1 MQRQNPSI
9 PHRTERK
16 PAMLSSTRPG
26 WRDIALLVVGY
37 VALDWASFI
46 HPLHGLNITPW
57 NPAPA
62 LGLVLLLRHGARMVP
77 PIVVAILIAE
87 IWVRG
92 LPAALPVTVAVAALL
107 TGGYWLIA
115 TVIYKYLPEGVI
127 FADRRGLFIWAAAVS
142 AGTLLTSGIFV
153 VALALSGYVPMDVV
167 DDAVLQFWVGDGAG
181 VLVSMPLLW
190 MLFDDYRRRQLRQ
203 VVFHPGFL
211 AYLALIAVALW
222 VAFGLGASAA
232 FKYFYALF
240 IPIAWA
246 ASRHGLPGAVIAA
259 ALIQFGIIL
268 AVKSQEIA
276 AITVLEIQILAAV
289 TALFGFFIGVV
300 VDEKQRVSNEL
311 RQTLR
316 LAAAGEM
323 AGALAHELNQPLTAL
338 SAYGSACEQLL
349 DRGDTGPTL
358 RDALRGMI
366 RESHRAAEVL
376 RRLRDF
382 FRTGSTRLEPIDLAE
397 LIDAAATSFAA
408 RGKRDAVTLAV
419 GPIPP
424 LRLLGDRLQLEVVL
438 RNLLSNAFDAVAE
451 HAPGER
457 RIRLD
462 ARDDGG
468 SRVCIVVEDNGAG
481 FDEAR
486 LAGLFDGFRSTKSSG
501 LGLGL
506 MISRAITEAHGGSL
520 WAETGDHGIFKL
532 SLPTEGTSP
541 HAD

>member
-1 MQRQNPSI
+1 
-9 PHRTERK
+9 
-16 PAMLSSTRPG
+16 MLSSTRPG

-62 LGLVLLLRHGARMVP
+62 LGLVLLLRHGTRMVL

-87 IWVRG
+87 IWIRG
-92 LPAALPVTVAVAALL
+92 LPATLPVTLAVAALL

-115 TVIYKYLPEGVI
+115 TVIYKYLPEGGI
-127 FADRRGLFIWAAAVS
+127 FADRRGLFIWAATVA

-153 VALALSGYVPMDVV
+153 VALALSGYVPMDGIGG
-167 DDAVLQFWVGDGAG
+167 AVLQFWVGDGAG

-203 VVFHPGFL
+203 VVLHPAFL
-211 AYLALIAVALW
+211 AYLALIAGALW
-222 VAFGLGASAA
+222 IAFGLGASAA
-232 FKYFYALF
+232 FKYFYVLF

-268 AVKSQEIA
+268 AVKSQGIA

-289 TALFGFFIGVV
+289 IALFCFFVGGV

-323 AGALAHELNQPLTAL
+323 AGALAHEMNQPLTAL

-349 DRGDTGPTL
+349 DRGDTGPML

-382 FRTGSTRLEPIDLAE
+382 FRTGSTRLEPIELAE
-397 LIDAAATSFAA
+397 LIDAAAASFAA
-408 RGKRDAVTLAV
+408 RGKRDAVTLSV
-419 GPIPP
+419 GPITP

-451 HAPGER
+451 RPPGER

-462 ARDDGG
+462 AHDEGG
-468 SRVCIVVEDNGAG
+468 AQVCIVVEDNGAG

-506 MISRAITEAHGGSL
+506 MICRAITEAHGGSL
-520 WAETGDHGIFKL
+520 WAETGNHGIFKL
-532 SLPTEGTSP
+532 SLPTEGTCL